1 MGLLT
6 GLLTLPLAPVRGTI
20 WIAEQ
25 LAMQAER
32 ELGDETSLRRML
44 AEAER
49 EFERGALSVEEYES
63 IEDELLERLEL
74 IREQARQKGDTPYG
88 G

>member
-6 GLLTLPLAPVRGTI
+6 GLMTLPLAPVRGTV

-25 LAMQAER
+25 LAAEAER
-32 ELGDETSLRRML
+32 ELRDEKSVRRRL

-49 EFERGALSVEEYES
+49 QFELGVLTIEEYEAL
-63 IEDELLERLEL
+63 EDELLEGLE
-74 IREQARQKGDTPYG
+74 EETE
-88 G
+88 